1 MKLKDTY
8 SLEGKYNKLRQHIK
22 NLRYHFA
29 SKGPGHQSYGF
40 SGSHVRCERW
50 IIEKVE
56 HRSTDAFELWCWR
69 RILRVPWT
77 AKRSNQAILKEVNPE
92 YSLQGLML
100 KLKPQYFGHR
110 MQRAASLKKTL
121 MLGKIESGE
130 RSGQQR
136 VRWLDS
142 IAQSE
147 KALGDGERQGNWAWL
162 Q

>member
-1 MKLKDTY
+1 M
-8 SLEGKYNKLRQHIK
+8 LEK
-22 NLRYHFA
+22 
-29 SKGPGHQSYGF
+29 
-40 SGSHVRCERW
+40 
-50 IIEKVE
+50 
-56 HRSTDAFELWCWR
+56 TFESPLDY
-69 RILRVPWT
+69 
-77 AKRSNQAILKEVNPE
+77 KRSNQSIVKEISPE
-92 YSLQGLML
+92 YSREGLML

-110 MQRAASLKKTL
+110 MQRGASLKKTL

>member
-1 MKLKDTY
+1 
-8 SLEGKYNKLRQHIK
+8 
-22 NLRYHFA
+22 
-29 SKGPGHQSYGF
+29 
-40 SGSHVRCERW
+40 
-50 IIEKVE
+50 
-56 HRSTDAFELWCWR
+56 
-69 RILRVPWT
+69 
-77 AKRSNQAILKEVNPE
+77 
-92 YSLQGLML
+92 
-100 KLKPQYFGHR
+100 
-110 MQRAASLKKTL
+110 